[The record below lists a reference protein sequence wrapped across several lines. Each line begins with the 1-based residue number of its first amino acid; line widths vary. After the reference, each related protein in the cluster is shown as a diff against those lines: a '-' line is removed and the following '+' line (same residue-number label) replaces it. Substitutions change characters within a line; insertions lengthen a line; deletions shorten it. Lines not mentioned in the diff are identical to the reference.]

1 MSSYIAG
8 KKRPKDVFS
17 SQIHWFFSNRDKR
30 RIQEC
35 YSSSFFFFN
44 MKENLAPAV
53 MHMHEDTTVM
63 NESVFKNGIITLYAV
78 ERKKKEKLIK
88 AQSKKQKKPL
98 LRLFM
103 HMETVTF
110 QCKVS
115 DS

>member
-1 MSSYIAG
+1 MYFHLKYTG
-8 KKRPKDVFS
+8 F
-17 SQIHWFFSNRDKR
+17 SQIETKGEFRSV
-30 RIQEC
+30 IPVP
-35 YSSSFFFFN
+35 FFFFN